1 MEVQVTDT
9 FGLEDDVLVSIR
21 YGTVRRQAP
30 LESVKSHPFKFPA
43 QLEELSEPLKI
54 DLLKPVASTRLVLHP
69 KEEHYSIGFEQ
80 EDSIAMGLH
89 IMAGTPDAEANPGPK
104 ETSSKDSAST
114 AKDYLEQKGLLKYV
128 QSLLHAVIQ
137 DKPAD
142 PFSYMIEQLTA
153 AKSKSTTCERIM
165 SRPTSA
171 ISRPT
176 SAVARPTTSR
186 PVSARPNPPKQKPV
200 AEAPAPREEPPSFPE
215 PVSPPPK
222 RERPPMREIPEQS
235 ALPVKDP
242 AVEQAFDQR
251 TEAKQELMQKLM
263 SAAESGN
270 LGAVLSSVGLD
281 QSRQRIQTLLE
292 KSAESGDLE
301 AALQIAMNQKEL
313 GDILRL
319 KTEMREVLQ
328 EATDSGK
335 MKTMLDEM
343 AAEKREQ
350 QVQGELRD
358 ALFEANESG
367 KMAKILDEIA
377 KKPAVPEPVD
387 EAEQLKTQLRD
398 ALLEANESG
407 KMNQV
412 LEAMAADSQVQS
424 ELTDVMRIKLQLK
437 QVLSEA
443 NEMGKMKE
451 VLKQIVRETP
461 PAEPSA
467 EDERVL
473 SELRGTL
480 LEANESGKLPQVL
493 KEIAPQKGTAAA
505 DVTGS
510 ALPPSKK
517 APEEG
522 ETLDRSPHTVPSSIK
537 KAMLDAA
544 KSGQLAEVLDGMD
557 TTGSSGTQAEA
568 AVEPV
573 AAVPVKAVPVK
584 AVPTEVEALRENVRA
599 KVQESLANGVLE
611 EGLLTL
617 QRKKSQDAGPPAT
630 APVQPNK
637 SDSKGEEDL
646 KKLGQEI
653 CGVLQEASKSGKLD
667 EALELLRQEQHEV
680 VQAAPQ
686 DDMDAVR
693 NNLSSLM
700 KDALLS
706 GQLNAALEELKIKSE
721 PPLSVTDIHAIK
733 AKFKKLLRDALEEG
747 ILASKVGKLKL
758 IPKAPPAPPS
768 GSPPDEMDVL
778 KLHLREALQHAAEA
792 GHLAEA
798 LASLRSGPSEG
809 VEQTMLEL
817 QSTLTEAALSGTL
830 AETLR
835 SLREATSGFNTTQTQ
850 DGEASAEAAA
860 AQQIAEETEL
870 EELRG
875 RLRSILSGA
884 YDQGI
889 LEQVVQ
895 QAVKTQAESP
905 EGLPALKAQVAQM
918 RSESEALHS
927 TVERLLQEKQELQRN
942 NDSMTQRLEAE
953 GTTMPDP

>member
-1 MEVQVTDT
+1 
-9 FGLEDDVLVSIR
+9 
-21 YGTVRRQAP
+21 
-30 LESVKSHPFKFPA
+30 
-43 QLEELSEPLKI
+43 
-54 DLLKPVASTRLVLHP
+54 
-69 KEEHYSIGFEQ
+69 
-80 EDSIAMGLH
+80 
-89 IMAGTPDAEANPGPK
+89 
-104 ETSSKDSAST
+104 
-114 AKDYLEQKGLLKYV
+114 
-128 QSLLHAVIQ
+128 
-137 DKPAD
+137 
-142 PFSYMIEQLTA
+142 
-153 AKSKSTTCERIM
+153 
-165 SRPTSA
+165 
-171 ISRPT
+171 
-176 SAVARPTTSR
+176 
-186 PVSARPNPPKQKPV
+186 
-200 AEAPAPREEPPSFPE
+200 
-215 PVSPPPK
+215 
-222 RERPPMREIPEQS
+222 
-235 ALPVKDP
+235 
-242 AVEQAFDQR
+242 
-251 TEAKQELMQKLM
+251 
-263 SAAESGN
+263 
-270 LGAVLSSVGLD
+270 
-281 QSRQRIQTLLE
+281 
-292 KSAESGDLE
+292 
-301 AALQIAMNQKEL
+301 L

-319 KTEMREVLQ
+319 KTEMRDVLQ

-350 QVQGELRD
+350 QAQGELRD

-367 KMAKILDEIA
+367 KMAQILDEIA

-387 EAEQLKTQLRD
+387 EAEKLKTQLRD

-412 LEAMAADSQVQS
+412 LEAMAADSKVQS
-424 ELTDVMRIKLQLK
+424 ELTDEMRIKLELK

-451 VLKQIVRETP
+451 ILKQIVKEAP
-461 PAEPSA
+461 PAAPSA
-467 EDERVL
+467 EEERVL
-473 SELRGTL
+473 SELRGAL
-480 LEANESGKLPQVL
+480 LEANESGKLPQLL
-493 KEIAPQKGTAAA
+493 KEIAPKGMAAA

-510 ALPPSKK
+510 APPPKK
-517 APEEG
+517 APDEG

-557 TTGSSGTQAEA
+557 ATKTDA

-584 AVPTEVEALRENVRA
+584 AVPTEVEALRENVKA

-617 QRKKSQDAGPPAT
+617 QRKKSQETGPPAT

-637 SDSKGEEDL
+637 SGEEDL

-680 VQAAPQ
+680 MQAAPQ
-686 DDMDAVR
+686 DEMDAVR

-706 GQLNAALEELKIKSE
+706 GQLTAALEELKIKSE
-721 PPLSVTDIHAIK
+721 TPLSVTDIHAIK
-733 AKFKKLLRDALEEG
+733 AKFKKLLREALENG
-747 ILASKVGKLKL
+747 ILASKVGLLKL

-835 SLREATSGFNTTQTQ
+835 SLREATSGFQATQKQ
-850 DGEASAEAAA
+850 DGEASPEAAA
-860 AQQIAEETEL
+860 AQQIAEEKEL

-953 GTTMPDP
+953 GSTMPDP

>member
-200 AEAPAPREEPPSFPE
+200 AEAPAPREDPPSFPE

-235 ALPVKDP
+235 PLPVKDP

-251 TEAKQELMQKLM
+251 AEAKQELMQKLM
-263 SAAESGN
+263 SAAETGN

-319 KTEMREVLQ
+319 KTEMRDVLQ

-350 QVQGELRD
+350 QAQGELRD

-367 KMAKILDEIA
+367 KMAQILDEIA

-387 EAEQLKTQLRD
+387 EAEKLKTQLRD

-412 LEAMAADSQVQS
+412 LEAMAADSKVQS
-424 ELTDVMRIKLQLK
+424 ELTDEMRIKLELK

-451 VLKQIVRETP
+451 ILKQIVKEAP
-461 PAEPSA
+461 PAAPSA
-467 EDERVL
+467 EEERVL
-473 SELRGTL
+473 SELRGAL
-480 LEANESGKLPQVL
+480 LEANESGKLPQLL
-493 KEIAPQKGTAAA
+493 KEIAPKGMAAA

-510 ALPPSKK
+510 APPPKK
-517 APEEG
+517 APDEG

-557 TTGSSGTQAEA
+557 ATKTDA

-584 AVPTEVEALRENVRA
+584 AVPTEVEALRENVKA

-617 QRKKSQDAGPPAT
+617 QRKKSQETGPPAT

-637 SDSKGEEDL
+637 SGEEDL

-680 VQAAPQ
+680 MQAAPQ
-686 DDMDAVR
+686 DEMDAVR

-706 GQLNAALEELKIKSE
+706 GQLTAALEELKIKSE
-721 PPLSVTDIHAIK
+721 TPLSVTDIHAIK
-733 AKFKKLLRDALEEG
+733 AKFKKLLREALENG
-747 ILASKVGKLKL
+747 ILASKVGLLKL

-835 SLREATSGFNTTQTQ
+835 SLREATSGFQATQKQ
-850 DGEASAEAAA
+850 DGEASPEAAA
-860 AQQIAEETEL
+860 AQQIAEEKEL

-953 GTTMPDP
+953 GSTMPDP